1 MRTIAALLA
10 LLMLQACNAEADS
23 VKDVYPSPIPMDW
36 RGIYATPV
44 DDYGVRCY
52 RLDSKLS
59 CVQVRPSLP
68 KPPMM
73 EGQQNGG

>member
-23 VKDVYPSPIPMDW
+23 IQFAALPTDW
-36 RGIYATPV
+36 NGIYATPV

-52 RLDSKLS
+52 RMGSELS

-68 KPPMM
+68 KPPVM